1 MTPNPLDHSYLLDI
15 NLTIN
20 AELADK
26 FYDASKLGGYK
37 NKRLTQLQVLLANLI
52 SNYQTDPA
60 LYTSVSLA
68 NSHYKPH
75 SRYNS
80 RSIGKGFINLIQD
93 LAEGDWLELHKG
105 FIDRTSGISRLTRI
119 KPTDKSLKL
128 LDDLNSYSHLIA
140 RAPNTECII
149 KRDEDKKDIEYK
161 DTHETVQERAHLTAY
176 NNLLHKTLID
186 HPDFPTEGV
195 PLKDGRTFKINK
207 SDKFVRRIYNRA
219 SFEWNGRY
227 YGGWWQR
234 TPKIYRSGI
243 QLNGSPTCEID
254 FSAIHMVLL
263 YAIAGIDYWNE
274 VGTDPYLLDDF
285 EQSDEIRSLLKV
297 IVLVAVNAKSRKQA
311 LEALRYKIRTT
322 DREEFGWFTEGDY
335 DLEDILNRFV
345 KKHEPIKS
353 SFFKSNTFSVMYIDA
368 QIAEYII
375 NHFTDQGIPLL
386 AIHDSFL
393 INRVHEGDLRSVM
406 QTACNTIGLKLFNQ
420 IVTDTKIGFEGLDLT
435 GFTHLLR
442 TDRDFLID
450 TAFKDKYSENEIER
464 RKEVQSYRELVG
476 EQDYYYSAKS

>member
-1 MTPNPLDHSYLLDI
+1 MAPNPLDHSNVLDI
-15 NLTIN
+15 NLTVH

-26 FYDASKLGGYK
+26 FYETAQLGGYK

-52 SNYQTDPA
+52 SNHQTNPD

-68 NSHYKPH
+68 NSYYKPN

-80 RSIGKGFINLIQD
+80 CSIGKGFINLIRE
-93 LAEGDWLELHKG
+93 LAAGDWLELHKG

-119 KPTDKSLKL
+119 KPTEKTVKL
-128 LDDLNSYSHLIA
+128 LDDLQAHSHLIA

-149 KRDEDKKDIEYK
+149 QRDEDKKDIEYE
-161 DTHETVQERAHLTAY
+161 DTHENIQDRVHLTAY

-186 HPDFPTEGV
+186 HPDFPSEGV

-207 SDKFVRRIYNRA
+207 TDKFVRRIYNDS
-219 SFEWNGRY
+219 SFEWNGRF

-234 TPKIYRSGI
+234 TPKAYRAGI
-243 QLNGSPTCEID
+243 HLDGSSTCEID

-263 YAIAGIDYWNE
+263 YAIAGIDYWNDI
-274 VGTDPYLLDDF
+274 GTDPYLLDDF

-297 IVLVAVNAKSRKQA
+297 IVLVSVNAESRKQA

-322 DREEFGWFTEGDY
+322 DREEFEWFTEGDY

-345 KKHEPIKS
+345 KKHEPIQS
-353 SFFKSNTFSVMYIDA
+353 SFFSSNTFSVMKIDA

-375 NHFTDQGIPLL
+375 NHFTDQGIPVL

-393 INRVHEGDLRSVM
+393 IHRVHEGDLRSVM
-406 QTACNTIGLKLFNQ
+406 QAACNTIGIKLFNQ
-420 IVTDTKIGFEGLDLT
+420 NVKETKIGFEGLDLT

-442 TDRDFLID
+442 TDREFLID
-450 TAFKDKYSENEIER
+450 TAFKDKYSESEIKR
-464 RKEVQSYRELVG
+464 RKEVESYRELVG

>member
-1 MTPNPLDHSYLLDI
+1 MTRNALDHSYLLDI
-15 NLTIN
+15 NLTVDT
-20 AELADK
+20 ELADK
-26 FYDASKLGGYK
+26 FYEASELGGYK
-37 NKRLTQLQVLLANLI
+37 NKRLIQLQVLLANLI
-52 SNYQTDPA
+52 SNHQTDPD

-68 NSHYKPH
+68 NSYYKPH

-80 RSIGKGFINLIQD
+80 HSIGKGFINLIRD
-93 LAEGDWLELHKG
+93 LAEGGWLELHKG
-105 FIDRTSGISRLTRI
+105 FIDRASGISRLTRI
-119 KPTDKSLKL
+119 KPTDKTLQL
-128 LDDLNSYSHLIA
+128 LEDLQAHSHLIA

-149 KRDEDKKDIEYK
+149 QRDEDKKDIEYI
-161 DTHETVQERAHLTAY
+161 DTHENVQDRVHLTAY

-186 HPDFPTEGV
+186 HPDFPSEGV

-207 SDKFVRRIYNRA
+207 SDKFVRRIYNDS

-234 TPKIYRSGI
+234 TPKTYRSGI

-263 YAIAGIDYWNE
+263 YAIAGIDYWNDI
-274 VGTDPYLLDDF
+274 GTDPYLLDDF

-335 DLEDILNRFV
+335 DLKDILNRFV

-375 NHFTDQGIPLL
+375 NHFTDQGIPVL

-393 INRVHEGDLRSVM
+393 INRVHEGDLRSAM
-406 QTACNTIGLKLFNQ
+406 QTACNTIGIKLFNQ
-420 IVTDTKIGFEGLDLT
+420 NVKETKIDFEGLDLT

-450 TAFKDKYSENEIER
+450 TAFKDKYSESEIKR

>member
-15 NLTIN
+15 NLTVH

-26 FYDASKLGGYK
+26 FYDASELGGYK
-37 NKRLTQLQVLLANLI
+37 NKRLTQLRVLLANLI
-52 SNYQTDPA
+52 SNHQTDPD

-68 NSHYKPH
+68 NSDYKPH

-80 RSIGKGFINLIQD
+80 HNIGKGFINLIRD
-93 LAEGDWLELHKG
+93 LAAGDWLELHKG
-105 FIDRTSGISRLTRI
+105 FIDRASGISRLTRV
-119 KPTDKSLKL
+119 KPTYKTLQL

-161 DTHETVQERAHLTAY
+161 DTQENAQNRAHLTAY
-176 NNLLHKTLID
+176 NNLPHKTLID
-186 HPDFPTEGV
+186 HPDFPNEGV
-195 PLKDGRTFKINK
+195 PLKDGRSFKINR
-207 SDKFVRRIYNRA
+207 SDKFVRRIYNKS

-234 TPKIYRSGI
+234 TPKAYRSGI
-243 QLNGSPTCEID
+243 QLDRAQTCEID

-274 VGTDPYLLDDF
+274 VGTDPYLLNDF

-297 IVLVAVNAKSRKQA
+297 IVLVAVNAESRKQA

-345 KKHEPIKS
+345 KKHEPIQS
-353 SFFKSNTFSVMYIDA
+353 SFFSSNTFSVMYIDA

-375 NHFTDQGIPLL
+375 NHFTDQGTPVL

-393 INRVHEGDLRSVM
+393 INRVHEGDLRSIM
-406 QTACNTIGLKLFNQ
+406 QTACNTIGIKLFNQ
-420 IVTDTKIGFEGLDLT
+420 IVTETKIGFEGLDLT

-450 TAFKDKYSENEIER
+450 TAFKDKYSESEIER
-464 RKEVQSYRELVG
+464 RKEVQSYRELVVG
-476 EQDYYYSAKS
+476 QDYYYPAQS